1 MKKGRVHILARM
13 GRMVEAVDEDGE
25 VLCSI
30 LGAGIDIC
38 HP

>member
-1 MKKGRVHILARM
+1 VKKGRVHILARM